1 MSSNVPWSEEFSE
14 VLKFWVKPPAS
25 GFGAS
30 VMLASRLLQAY
41 YSIEDKALRL
51 MAKQLST
58 VRNTQR
64 DSLSYIENRK
74 GRKEIGVTWSRKRE
88 SQ

>member
-1 MSSNVPWSEEFSE
+1 
-14 VLKFWVKPPAS
+14 
-25 GFGAS
+25 
-30 VMLASRLLQAY
+30 MLASRLLQT

-64 DSLSYIENRK
+64 DSQNYTEKRRGRREIEVTRRRRGGIK
-74 GRKEIGVTWSRKRE
+74 GERAF
-88 SQ
+88 